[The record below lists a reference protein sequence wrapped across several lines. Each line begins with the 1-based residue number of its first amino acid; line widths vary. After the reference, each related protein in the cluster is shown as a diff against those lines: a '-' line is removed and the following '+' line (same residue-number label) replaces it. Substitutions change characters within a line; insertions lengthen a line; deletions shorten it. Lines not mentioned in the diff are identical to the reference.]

1 MNFISQNKLLI
12 ECVNQQIRVLG
23 SKQQFCF
30 HLLSQR
36 FIYKKKLPR
45 EAQLYQLKWYIG
57 DSLIQGTA
65 NCSFGKLRD
74 ERTRQQFPKFPL
86 IHKSQL
92 ARIKILK
99 AILRGQQA
107 GRLRISKGRKQAA
120 SVFFFFFLISLLSG
134 GKKQIVSDFFFSSL
148 CKIKR
153 RQLLKFCVAMW
164 TPGST

>member
-36 FIYKKKLPR
+36 FIYKKELPR

-57 DSLIQGTA
+57 DSFIQGTA

-86 IHKSQL
+86 IHTSQL

-120 SVFFFFFLISLLSG
+120 SVIFFFFNLSH
-134 GKKQIVSDFFFSSL
+134 KWREETNSVRLFFFFSM
-148 CKIKR
+148 
-153 RQLLKFCVAMW
+153 QN
-164 TPGST
+164 